1 MAFYDLIGGA
11 FVGRIVLYL
20 SKCRV
25 KQRLKQWEVCFCMP
39 IWYAVSL
46 CSEDVECNKFRML
59 SYKLSSQVMMS
70 MTKKL
75 KCLKV
80 FQIWECTDTTSVLRV
95 HTHYTLHMTLL
106 IIFIFTSFLANS
118 LSNFF
123 LVILLLHKM
132 HSIIIRLPYLHRT
145 IRDFFEGCT
154 NFHYHIYQVNHDN

>member
-1 MAFYDLIGGA
+1 MRSI
-11 FVGRIVLYL
+11 
-20 SKCRV
+20 
-25 KQRLKQWEVCFCMP
+25 CFHMP

-46 CSEDVECNKFRML
+46 SSEDVQCNKFKML
-59 SYKLSSQVMMS
+59 CYKVSSQVIMS

-80 FQIWECTDTTSVLRV
+80 VTIWECTDNTSVLRL
-95 HTHYTLHMTLL
+95 HTHYTLKMALL

-123 LVILLLHKM
+123 LIILLLHKM

-145 IRDFFEGCT
+145 IPDFFEWCT
-154 NFHYHIYQVNHDN
+154 SFHYHNYQVNHDN